1 MSRIVITAIGTRG
14 DVGPGIFLARRLAG
28 GAAGSRRDVV
38 LVAPP
43 ENEPAVRGAGV
54 DFRPI
59 GIRFSDVVARGNLAE
74 YREQIRLQFREHL
87 DLYKS
92 ADLLVGISL
101 FYAGR
106 SIAEHLGLPYRHVF
120 FTPQVFRSP
129 STTPPSARRMSRS
142 RLVNNLLWQRHLA
155 QEDFVVGRIVN
166 DERAR
171 LGLRPAAP
179 RGRRENR
186 PGHRARRRS
195 PVCPAAGR
203 PVTGGAGIRQAHY
216 WYHEGE
222 DLALDPETARF
233 LDAGEPPILVSF
245 GSADLVMKD
254 AAATYA
260 RLCGTLTGLGHR
272 VLLVSSQSAA
282 GDSRTAPST
291 GPSSSRT
298 RRSCPAA
305 ALVIHHGGIGTV
317 FAAARAGIRQLVVPR
332 MLDQFFWA
340 GRVSE
345 MQIGYGPLPASDLA
359 GPVIG
364 QAVAQLLADEL
375 VGSPHAGSAAMP
387 SPARPGRQRWTRP
400 SATSSA
406 SAGVRDE
413 EQPSEGVD
421 HPAVRLHRVVRP
433 ASLQHG
439 VPEGAP
445 RRLVRQPLEAGSH
458 PGALVPFHQCP
469 VVRELRGGRSS
480 PRPRA
485 VPRACTAVRSRRRAR
500 GTRAARPSRR

>member
-14 DVGPGIFLARRLAG
+14 DVGPGVFLARRLAG
-28 GAAGSRRDVV
+28 GVAGSRNDVV

-43 ENEPAVRGAGV
+43 ENESAVRGAGV

-59 GIRFSDVVARGNLAE
+59 GTRFSDVVARGNLAE

-129 STTPPSARRMSRS
+129 STTPPSARRVSRS
-142 RLVNNLLWQRHLA
+142 HLVNNLLWQRHLA

-171 LGLRPAAP
+171 LGLRPLRHAAD
-179 RGRRENR
+179 GRTG
-186 PGHRARRRS
+186 PGTVLAVDPLFARVPEDLSR
-195 PVCPAAGR
+195 
-203 PVTGGAGIRQAHY
+203 GGAGIRQAHY

-222 DLALDPETARF
+222 DLDLDPETARF
-233 LDAGEPPILVSF
+233 LDTGEPPILVSF
-245 GSADLVMKD
+245 GSAGLVMKD

-260 RLCGTLTGLGHR
+260 GLCETLTGLGHR
-272 VLLVSSQSAA
+272 VLLVSSQPVA
-282 GDSRTAPST
+282 DSGGSVHRAEFLPYAKVM
-291 GPSSSRT
+291 SRC
-298 RRSCPAA
+298 R
-305 ALVIHHGGIGTV
+305 LLIHHGGIGTV

-345 MQIGYGPLPASDLA
+345 IQIGYGPLPPSDLA
-359 GPVIG
+359 GPMIG
-364 QAVAQLLADEL
+364 QTVARLLADEE
-375 VGSPHAGSAAMP
+375 VGRRTREVRDALT
-387 SPARPGRQRWTRP
+387 SPARTAEVDAAIRTIFSVTGRTR
-400 SATSSA
+400 
-406 SAGVRDE
+406 
-413 EQPSEGVD
+413 
-421 HPAVRLHRVVRP
+421 
-433 ASLQHG
+433 
-439 VPEGAP
+439 
-445 RRLVRQPLEAGSH
+445 
-458 PGALVPFHQCP
+458 
-469 VVRELRGGRSS
+469 
-480 PRPRA
+480 
-485 VPRACTAVRSRRRAR
+485 
-500 GTRAARPSRR
+500 

>member
-28 GAAGSRRDVV
+28 GVAGGRRDVV

-43 ENEPAVRGAGV
+43 ENEPAVRGAGI

-59 GIRFSDVVARGNLAE
+59 GTRFSDVVARGNLAE
-74 YREQIRLQFREHL
+74 YREQIRLQFLEHL

-120 FTPQVFRSP
+120 FTPQVFRSS

-142 RLVNNLLWQRHLA
+142 RLVNNLFWQRHLA

-171 LGLRPAAP
+171 LGLRPLRHAAD
-179 RGRRENR
+179 GRTS
-186 PGHRARRRS
+186 PGTVLAVDPLFARLPEDLAR
-195 PVCPAAGR
+195 
-203 PVTGGAGIRQAHY
+203 GGAGIRQAHY

-260 RLCGTLTGLGHR
+260 RLCETLTGLGTGCYWFR
-272 VLLVSSQSAA
+272 R
-282 GDSRTAPST
+282 GPSRAIPGSPST
-291 GPSSSRT
+291 EPSSSLT

-305 ALVIHHGGIGTV
+305 ASSSTT
-317 FAAARAGIRQLVVPR
+317 AA
-332 MLDQFFWA
+332 
-340 GRVSE
+340 S
-345 MQIGYGPLPASDLA
+345 GPC
-359 GPVIG
+359 
-364 QAVAQLLADEL
+364 
-375 VGSPHAGSAAMP
+375 SP
-387 SPARPGRQRWTRP
+387 RPGRA
-400 SATSSA
+400 SASWSCLGCSTSS
-406 SAGVRDE
+406 SG
-413 EQPSEGVD
+413 
-421 HPAVRLHRVVRP
+421 
-433 ASLQHG
+433 
-439 VPEGAP
+439 P
-445 RRLVRQPLEAGSH
+445 RG
-458 PGALVPFHQCP
+458 
-469 VVRELRGGRSS
+469 
-480 PRPRA
+480 
-485 VPRACTAVRSRRRAR
+485 
-500 GTRAARPSRR
+500 